1 MGSASETTKDYC
13 SWGNSDWAL
22 GSLYLEDKMEKK
34 MDMEDVRSAEFKEA
48 FDEFDKDHSGTISPE
63 ELLGVLRA
71 MGQNPTEDE
80 LLNLVL
86 EVDIDGNGTI
96 EFEEFLTMMKKKASE
111 ADEEADLREA
121 FKIFDRDKDGFISMK
136 ELKKVCSMLGTMLTK
151 EELDEFMAEA
161 DKDGN
166 GKLDYDEF
174 VKMLLQY

>member
-1 MGSASETTKDYC
+1 MGTSAAAAQAMER
-13 SWGNSDWAL
+13 
-22 GSLYLEDKMEKK
+22 GSRVPGD
-34 MDMEDVRSAEFKEA
+34 MDAVRTAEFKEA
-48 FDEFDKDHSGTISPE
+48 FDEFDKDGSGTISPE

-96 EFEEFLTMMKKKASE
+96 EFDEFLSMMMKKAGE
-111 ADEEADLREA
+111 VDEEADLREA
-121 FKIFDRDKDGFISMK
+121 FKIFDRDKDGYISMT
-136 ELKKVCSMLGTMLTK
+136 ELKKVASMLGTMLTK
-151 EELDEFMAEA
+151 DELDEFMAEA

-174 VKMLLQY
+174 VKMLLSY

>member
-1 MGSASETTKDYC
+1 MGRVAAEGLDDTGGDTMGDT
-13 SWGNSDWAL
+13 NTD
-22 GSLYLEDKMEKK
+22 
-34 MDMEDVRSAEFKEA
+34 MDQLRNAEFKEA
-48 FDEFDKDHSGTISPE
+48 FDEFDTDGSGTISPE

-80 LLNLVL
+80 LLNLVM
-86 EVDIDGNGTI
+86 EVDTDGNGTI
-96 EFEEFLTMMKKKASE
+96 EFEEFLSMMKKKAGE
-111 ADEEADLREA
+111 TDEESDLREA

-136 ELKKVCSMLGTMLTK
+136 ELKKVGSMLGTMLSK

-161 DKDGN
+161 DADGN